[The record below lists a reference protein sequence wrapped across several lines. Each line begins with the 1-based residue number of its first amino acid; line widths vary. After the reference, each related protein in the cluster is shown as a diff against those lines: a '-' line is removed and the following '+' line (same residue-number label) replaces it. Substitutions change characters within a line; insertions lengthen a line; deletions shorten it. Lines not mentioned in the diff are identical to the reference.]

1 MAMPGPINSN
11 AMESFSFA
19 TSDQLKLPLSVRVY
33 ASSPSRPTGQD
44 ANVGVRINLEG
55 SEGPIPSSV
64 LVDHPELKHIGSNQ
78 KYLWP
83 SALS

>member
-33 ASSPSRPTGQD
+33 ASDPSMSTG
-44 ANVGVRINLEG
+44 
-55 SEGPIPSSV
+55 
-64 LVDHPELKHIGSNQ
+64 
-78 KYLWP
+78 
-83 SALS
+83 

>member
-33 ASSPSRPTGQD
+33 ASSLPAFQPVD
-44 ANVGVRINLEG
+44 VGRVG
-55 SEGPIPSSV
+55 C
-64 LVDHPELKHIGSNQ
+64 
-78 KYLWP
+78 
-83 SALS
+83 